1 MESDDLLIAGAG
13 RVDMNVYI
21 NMSFFFHIKA
31 AIPLVCISAIGWFV
45 FVVGYGLFYSD
56 FVTALTR

>member
-1 MESDDLLIAGAG
+1 M
-13 RVDMNVYI
+13 DMNVYI
-21 NMSFFFHIKA
+21 NMSFFFYIKA

-45 FVVGYGLFYSD
+45 FVVGYGLFYSE

>member
-1 MESDDLLIAGAG
+1 MCILI
-13 RVDMNVYI
+13 I
-21 NMSFFFHIKA
+21 MSFFFHIKA

-45 FVVGYGLFYSD
+45 FVVGYGLFYSE